1 MPLVELVQMTLPWGS
16 GLVVDLAIDQPC
28 HWALATVG
36 PAAVGSH
43 GATIAALFVTMLVL
57 VTLGV
62 LRRDGD
68 PVLPLVL
75 VLSGIVM
82 ALATAGA

>member
-1 MPLVELVQMTLPWGS
+1 MPLVELVQMTLPWGG
-16 GLVVDLAIDQPC
+16 GLVIDLVIDQPC
-28 HWALATVG
+28 SLALATVG
-36 PAAVGSH
+36 PGAAGSH
-43 GATIAALFVTMLVL
+43 GGAIAALFVTMLVL

-82 ALATAGA
+82 ALATAGV